1 VNKDYICPMEKLTK
15 EELQRALGGLER
27 DRSVLIDRLW
37 ALKREKKEL
46 EEELDYSYDNIQ
58 DIKKRIRDLKK
69 IKI

>member
-1 VNKDYICPMEKLTK
+1 VNNDYLCHMEKLTK
-15 EELQRALGGLER
+15 DELQRALGGLER
-27 DRSVLIDRLW
+27 DRSALVDRLW

-69 IKI
+69 SKI

>member
-1 VNKDYICPMEKLTK
+1 MEQLTK
-15 EELQRALGGLER
+15 EEMQRALSGLEK

-58 DIKKRIRDLKK
+58 DIKKRIGELRRLTIRKR
-69 IKI
+69 

>member
-1 VNKDYICPMEKLTK
+1 VNKDYLCLMEKLTK

-37 ALKREKKEL
+37 AIKREKKDL